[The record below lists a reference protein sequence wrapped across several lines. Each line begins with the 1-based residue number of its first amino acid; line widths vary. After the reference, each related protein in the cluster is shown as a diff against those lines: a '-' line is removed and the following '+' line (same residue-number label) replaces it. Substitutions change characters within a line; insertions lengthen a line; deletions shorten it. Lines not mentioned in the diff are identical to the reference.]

1 MILRL
6 VRHSA
11 MIAKT
16 SEAEAQIL
24 LRLIGILSLAEMTQE
39 NLCLKTYQ
47 ELTIRLFIIELS
59 ITLESLRSQLLTTQK
74 SHLNELR

>member
-1 MILRL
+1 
-6 VRHSA
+6 

-24 LRLIGILSLAEMTQE
+24 LRLIDILSLAEMTQE

-47 ELTIRLFIIELS
+47 ELIIRLFIIELS
-59 ITLESLRSQLLTTQK
+59 ITLESLRLQ
-74 SHLNELR
+74 

>member
-1 MILRL
+1 
-6 VRHSA
+6 

-24 LRLIGILSLAEMTQE
+24 LRLIDILLLAEMTQE
-39 NLCLKTYQ
+39 NLCLKRYR

-59 ITLESLRSQLLTTQK
+59 ITLESPRLQ
-74 SHLNELR
+74 